1 MPHNLRQLSLF
12 GAPVEL
18 DGEVAADEPLP
29 PSLQVRGQTNLFGAE
44 EPVGSPSRGAASANQ
59 PTEAPPSA
67 PRPATRSAAER
78 ATALAQLAQE
88 AVGVPSAADGGAI
101 GRRQIGRA
109 SCRER
114 V

>member
-44 EPVGSPSRGAASANQ
+44 EPVGSPIT
-59 PTEAPPSA
+59 PAPPA
-67 PRPATRSAAER
+67 PTTPPRPH
-78 ATALAQLAQE
+78 
-88 AVGVPSAADGGAI
+88 PPPP
-101 GRRQIGRA
+101 GRPLGLPLSGPRP
-109 SCRER
+109 
-114 V
+114 